1 MDPEVSENKSDRPLR
16 ILMLLHAPWRRELGG
31 ARIQM
36 ELAEEF
42 KAMGHQVE
50 KFDFVD
56 AFPKKPLCRLTELFR
71 AQFFSGRA
79 VEFVKK
85 NAKRFDVIDALESNL
100 PVSKREMNFDGLLV
114 ARSIGLIPFYAEF
127 DAESARKWPQ
137 ARNWKSVFHIAIG
150 KLAQRHTRDFPLRSF
165 QAADLISLMNDD
177 ERQYVDEKLGFGEK
191 ARAIPGGLSDA
202 RMEAF
207 ASARCPA
214 NERLAN
220 KTVAFVGAWSRRKGS
235 LDWGAV
241 IRQVRESVPGAKFQF
256 LGVSV
261 SVDSVLGDLG
271 LPACD
276 WIQIAP
282 KFASDDLPALVSSAT
297 VGALPSYI
305 EGFGFSVLEML
316 ASGMPVAAY
325 DVPGPRAMLRGMSET
340 MLTPSGDA
348 KKFAAAIA
356 NLLRLPPSRYAAV
369 SGECLS
375 AAGRFRWKNIA
386 VETMAAYREGL
397 QRLGRNKMAESTP

>member
-1 MDPEVSENKSDRPLR
+1 
-16 ILMLLHAPWRRELGG
+16 MLLHAPWRRELGG

-50 KFDFVD
+50 KFDFFD
-56 AFPKKPLCRLTELFR
+56 AFPGKPLSRFTELFR
-71 AQFFSGRA
+71 PQFFSSRA
-79 VEFVKK
+79 VAFVRK

-100 PVSKREMNFDGLLV
+100 PVTKREMNFDGLLV
-114 ARSIGLIPFYAEF
+114 ARSIGLMPFYAEF

-137 ARNWKSVFHIAIG
+137 PRNWKSSFHFAIG
-150 KLAQRHTRDFPLRSF
+150 KLSQRRTGDFPLRSF
-165 QAADLISLMNDD
+165 QAADLIALMNED

-207 ASARCPA
+207 AAARRPA
-214 NERLAN
+214 NQRLAN

-235 LDWGAV
+235 LDWGAI
-241 IRQVRESVPGAKFQF
+241 IRLVKESVPGAKFLF

-261 SVDSVLGDLG
+261 SIDSVLGDLG

-276 WIQIAP
+276 WIEVIP
-282 KFASDDLPALVSSAT
+282 KFASDELPALISSAT
-297 VGALPSYI
+297 AGALPSYI

-325 DVPGPRAMLRGMSET
+325 DVPGPRTMLRGMSET
-340 MLTPSGDA
+340 MLTPPGDA
-348 KKFAAAIA
+348 KKFAAAVA
-356 NLLRLPPSRYAAV
+356 NLLQLPPLQFAGV
-369 SGECLS
+369 SEECIS
-375 AAGRFRWKNIA
+375 VAGRFRWKNIA

-397 QRLGRNKMAESTP
+397 ERLGRNKMADSTP